1 MGIFDNAV
9 PGGNISKP
17 LIIALGALL
26 VGKMLSG
33 GSSQPAQAPDN
44 PQTADNG
51 NAAAGG
57 GLLGGLGG
65 LLNSL
70 TNAGHG
76 ETANSW
82 LQPGENKPIAPGD
95 LGSALGQETISEI
108 AQQTGMSEQD
118 LLAQLSKIL
127 PGVVDQLTPNGQ
139 VPSTQQIAS
148 LLKSSS

>member
-26 VGKMLSG
+26 VGKMFSG
-33 GSSQPAQAPDN
+33 GSSQPAPAPDN

-51 NAAAGG
+51 NVAAGG

-65 LLNSL
+65 LLESL

-76 ETANSW
+76 EAADSW
-82 LQPGENKPIAPGD
+82 VKPGENKPIAPAD
-95 LGSALGQETISEI
+95 LGVALGKKALTEI
-108 AQQTGMSEQD
+108 AQQTGMSEED
-118 LLAQLSKIL
+118 LLAQLSKVL
-127 PGVVDQLTPNGQ
+127 PGVVDKLTPNGQ
-139 VPSTQQIAS
+139 VPTTQQIAS
-148 LLKSSS
+148 LLKTSS